1 VEVQVSKKFDFKN
14 LSGETLSG
22 RIELPAGKPKAFAIF
37 AHCFTCSKNF
47 VAASKISKHLSLMGI
62 ATLRFDFTGL
72 GNSDGDFSNTNF
84 TSNIEDLKSAYN
96 AIQEEYT
103 GPALLI
109 GHSLGGA
116 AVLKLQEELEDVKA
130 VVTIGAPSDVSHVA
144 HLFETNIDEI
154 NREGKARVN
163 LAGREFEIQKHFI
176 DDINEHDLLASL
188 SESKKSFLILHSP
201 TDTTVSVDHAAKI
214 YGALK
219 HPKSYISLDK
229 MDHLVTEACDA
240 QYIAEL
246 ISSWVTR
253 YLDIDEVEASALK
266 EGVFVES
273 RSGFKFTND
282 ITSAKHQLV
291 ADEPKSFK
299 GNDLGMAPYELL
311 LSSLGAC
318 TSMTMRMYADRKG
331 FDLQNVK
338 VTLTHEKADTG
349 GDIKQD
355 VIHKHIELIGNLSD
369 VEKEKILAIA
379 DKCPVNKTLLA
390 EVKITKTSI

>member
-1 VEVQVSKKFDFKN
+1 VQVSKKFDFKN
-14 LSGETLSG
+14 SSGETLSG
-22 RIELPAGKPKAFAIF
+22 RLELPAGKPKAFALF

-47 VAASKISKHLSLMGI
+47 VAASKISKHLSLLGI

-72 GNSDGDFSNTNF
+72 GNSEGDFSNTNF
-84 TSNIEDLKSAYN
+84 SSNIDDLKSAYS
-96 AIQEEYT
+96 AIQKEYT
-103 GPALLI
+103 APALLI

-116 AVLKLQEELEDVKA
+116 AVLKLQEELDDVKA
-130 VVTIGAPSDVSHVA
+130 VVTVGAPSDVSHVA
-144 HLFETNIDEI
+144 HLFETNIEEI
-154 NREGKARVN
+154 NKEGKARVN

-201 TDTTVSVDHAAKI
+201 TDATVSVDHAAKI

-229 MDHLVTEACDA
+229 MDHLVTKAGDA

-253 YLDIDEVEASALK
+253 YLDIDEVEASTVK

-338 VTLTHEKADTG
+338 VSLAHEKVDTG

-390 EVKITKTSI
+390 EVKITKYSI

>member
-1 VEVQVSKKFDFKN
+1 MQVSKKFDFKN
-14 LSGETLSG
+14 SSGETLSG
-22 RIELPAGKPKAFAIF
+22 RLELPAGKPKAFALF

-47 VAASKISKHLSLMGI
+47 VAASKISKHLSLLGI

-72 GNSDGDFSNTNF
+72 GNSEGDFSNTNF
-84 TSNIEDLKSAYN
+84 SSNIDDLKSAYN
-96 AIQEEYT
+96 AIQKEYEA
-103 GPALLI
+103 PALLI

-116 AVLKLQEELEDVKA
+116 AVLKLQEELDDVKA
-130 VVTIGAPSDVSHVA
+130 VVTVGAPSDVGHVA
-144 HLFETNIDEI
+144 HLFETNIEEI
-154 NREGKARVN
+154 NKEGKARVN

-176 DDINEHDLLASL
+176 DDINEHDLLNSL

-201 TDTTVSVDHAAKI
+201 TDATVSVDHAAKI

-229 MDHLVTEACDA
+229 MDHLVSKASDA

-253 YLDIDEVEASALK
+253 YLDIDEVEASTVK

-355 VIHKHIELIGNLSD
+355 VIHKHIELIGHLSD
-369 VEKEKILAIA
+369 IEKEKILAIA